1 MFILDTK
8 KLRDGVDLHI
18 ISAPK
23 FKTNLLSVYFNIPLK
38 RETVTYA
45 ALLPSVLKRGSV
57 DYPTMKDMSR
67 RLDDLYSASVSAG
80 VRMKGDGEVLYFTAE
95 YISDRFIGENL
106 TSEIA
111 EFLHSF
117 IFSPLTED
125 GGFNKE
131 YTKSEKINL
140 RNAIS
145 GLVNDK
151 KAYAEFKC
159 REAMF
164 GKDGYGM
171 FEAGYAED
179 LDEITPQSL
188 YKFYCDVLKNAKID
202 IFISGTLDEASISE
216 TERILGSAFEP
227 REANYIGTLI
237 ASSDDV
243 SLKNVT
249 EDADVVQSKL
259 CMGMR
264 CGTEPV
270 GDEFYAITLASCIFG
285 GSPFSKLFAN
295 VREKLSLAY
304 YAVARYSRFKSVM
317 MISSGIQT
325 ENFKAAYDEIML
337 QFKKMQDGEIDDFEI
352 ESAKKY
358 LANAYNSLSDSLYG
372 MEDYY
377 LSQCIMGST
386 QSIEEL
392 LDGVL
397 SVDKKRVCEVMKKVK
412 PDTVYFLKGKSAGE
426 AE

>member
-1 MFILDTK
+1 MDTK

-57 DYPTMKDMSR
+57 DYPTMKNMSR

-106 TSEIA
+106 TSKIA

-337 QFKKMQDGEIDDFEI
+337 QFKKMQDGEIDDFEF

>member
-1 MFILDTK
+1 MDTK

-67 RLDDLYSASVSAG
+67 RLDDLYSASVSTG

-106 TSEIA
+106 TSKIA

>member
-1 MFILDTK
+1 MDTK

-106 TSEIA
+106 TSKIA

-216 TERILGSAFEP
+216 TERTLGSAFEP
-227 REANYIGTLI
+227 RDANYIGTLI

-249 EDADVVQSKL
+249 GDADVVQSKL
-259 CMGMR
+259 CIGMR

-337 QFKKMQDGEIDDFEI
+337 QFKKMQNGEIDDFEI

>member
-106 TSEIA
+106 TSKIA

>member
-23 FKTNLLSVYFNIPLK
+23 FKTDLLSVYFNIPLK

-106 TSEIA
+106 TSKIA

-151 KAYAEFKC
+151 KSYAEFKC

>member
-67 RLDDLYSASVSAG
+67 RLDDLYSASVSTG

-106 TSEIA
+106 TSKIA